1 MPYRLL
7 QPLALLFTHSLP
19 CLCCTALTLSN
30 LNPQEF
36 VDTMP
41 VGCLLP
47 HAYDPLPLEFRG
59 REDGDNVSPNP
70 IGEAHGVIYARA

>member
-1 MPYRLL
+1 MAYLPYPYF
-7 QPLALLFTHSLP
+7 QD
-19 CLCCTALTLSN
+19 
-30 LNPQEF
+30 F

-59 REDGDNVSPNP
+59 GKDDPNPREDSPNP
-70 IGEAHGVIYARA
+70 IGESHGLYYDEPDIVSRAEVPS